1 MAILGVAAGAAL
13 VAAVLFANAR
23 KPNNSASVTLSAK
36 EVRVQ
41 ASLYSG
47 LPNPKWTLQTPQAT
61 ELLKMLSELP
71 ASKDREPQQRLGY
84 SGLRLELIQTN
95 GDIVAFRIH
104 DGGVW
109 MEEDVSVA
117 YADKGRT
124 LERWLIATAPPDV
137 QQLILRQLGN

>member
-23 KPNNSASVTLSAK
+23 KPNDSAITFSAK

-47 LPNPKWTLQTPQAT
+47 LPNPKWTLQTPQLT

-71 ASKDREPQQRLGY
+71 TSKDREPQQRLGY
-84 SGLRLELIQTN
+84 SGLRLELIQEN
-95 GDIVAFRIH
+95 GNTVAFRIH

-109 MEEDVSVA
+109 MEENVSVA
-117 YADKGRT
+117 YTDEGRA

-137 QQLILRQLGN
+137 RQLILRQFGN